1 MRKLNPNGFSSTGL
15 LSVQMVFLLLFLFPG
30 NSSSQSRFDV
40 PTANTAIGNPVPF
53 PRIEKIAIQ
62 KCKEKWGK
70 GALGEPIPLCDL
82 EGNLTAYMFP
92 FHIGADRFPSYE
104 EIFTRIKDGRELH
117 EHIKNQQIDKARE
130 KYQGLKQS
138 SKEAPKSLSAEII
151 HALSDP
157 QVVTIEGVRPDG
169 SRPRSFEVAE
179 IREMEKF
186 ALKKAAGGDNFGT
199 IVVSATY
206 GRVPVPVYYHR
217 LPSYYTRQDL
227 AREKAEKV
235 IGPDVSLQRILFLG
249 MRGKIFEFAN
259 QRGKALLHA
268 STLENKEE
276 EIAEMRGKGRQTQQ
290 LSSTEMEGRRAKVRE
305 KLARDWET
313 IHAEVGE
320 K

>member
-1 MRKLNPNGFSSTGL
+1 MKNRNVKGGNGRRFFMVL
-15 LSVQMVFLLLFLFPG
+15 LLFLLLFLFPG
-30 NSSSQSRFDV
+30 NSSSQFRFDV

-53 PRIEKIAIQ
+53 PLIEKIAIQ
-62 KCKEKWGK
+62 KCKKKWGK

-92 FHIGADRFPSYE
+92 FHIGADRFPSHE
-104 EIFTRIKDGRELH
+104 EIFTRIKEGRELH

-138 SKEAPKSLSAEII
+138 SKEAPKTLSPEII
-151 HALSDP
+151 RALSDP

-186 ALKKAAGGDNFGT
+186 AMKKAAGGDEFGT

-206 GRVPVPVYYHR
+206 GRVPVPVYYHG
-217 LPSYYTRQDL
+217 LPVYFTRQDL
-227 AREKAEKV
+227 ARERAEKA
-235 IGPDVSLQRILFLG
+235 IGPDASLRRIYFLG
-249 MRGKIFEFAN
+249 MRGKIFEFTN
-259 QRGKALLHA
+259 QRSKVFLHA
-268 STLENKEE
+268 FTLEVKDD
-276 EIAEMRGKGRQTQQ
+276 EIAELRSNRLQAQQ
-290 LSSTEMEGRRAKVRE
+290 LSSTEMEGRRAKIRE
-305 KLARDWET
+305 KLAKDWET
-313 IHAEVGE
+313 MHAEIGE